1 MKTNLSEQYNN
12 FANIFSKTHDNGNKF
27 TNQIFFNQLRS
38 GGLQDKKILDLGCGD
53 GTDMQYYKYRFSNN
67 VFGVVISKY
76 ALQTVD
82 EFNNTYQE
90 VARVLKKSGLFV
102 FLVVHPFRQFFE
114 KKSNQKNYFDKKIVN
129 SVLFNGK
136 VVVEEPTHTVQ
147 EYLSP
152 EFFKYFS
159 LESFIEK
166 SDFYS
171 AEKIG
176 PDDYP
181 TYLIIS
187 AKKL

>member
-67 VFGVVISKY
+67 VFGVDASEKLLEEARSKSLDARFGYFDNLPFSDQIFDVVISKY

-147 EYLSP
+147 EYLC
-152 EFFKYFS
+152 KV
-159 LESFIEK
+159 L
-166 SDFYS
+166 
-171 AEKIG
+171 
-176 PDDYP
+176 
-181 TYLIIS
+181 
-187 AKKL
+187 